1 MNDEAPVLY
10 EFAGRRLDPARRQL
24 VHAGKPVAMF
34 PRCFDALLLLV
45 ERRGELLDK
54 DFLLGELWPDVVVE
68 ENSLAKVI
76 SEVRRALGETPR
88 DSGGCIETV
97 PRRGYRFVAD
107 VAVHRGAGSAPVAS
121 GSHPPRAEIRALAV
135 LPFNIANP
143 RSADDSL
150 GLGLA
155 DALITRLGQLQR
167 TLLRPSSSVARFAGL
182 GVTPAAAGR
191 EIEVDTVIAGN
202 LRRVDDMVRVS
213 VQMISVATD
222 TVTWA
227 EKFDLRSADSLA
239 LEDAISE
246 RVADALTLALARGE
260 KPPSPRRFT
269 SSPDAYEHYMRGRY
283 LWNKRTR
290 DALLQ
295 AVASFERA
303 IAIDPNYA
311 LAHAGLAIAWIHTG
325 VRAAISQSFRP
336 REVMPKARAAA
347 EKALAIDDT
356 LSEAHTALGQVLY
369 IYEWKREEGMREL
382 RRALELNPNDQNAA
396 HWYAMAL
403 AGIGRFDEALAQ
415 IQRARDID
423 PLALMVH
430 ANVGFILYRAGRY
443 REAVEHLRNTVAIEP
458 GFVMG
463 RYRLGLACEASG
475 LHEEAIEHF
484 NAMQPSAEDPLAY
497 TAIARTLALM
507 GRRDD
512 AQRELARLLEIA
524 RTTYVPAALIAGIYV
539 ALGDVER
546 TFEYLERGVEE
557 RAIMLMWLPL
567 DQHWEPVRG
576 DARFAQLLNSI
587 GLKG

>member
-1 MNDEAPVLY
+1 MNDAAPVIY
-10 EFAGRRLDPARRQL
+10 EFGGRRLDPARRQL

-34 PRCFDALLLLV
+34 PRCFDALLLLI

-54 DFLLGELWPDVVVE
+54 DFLLEALWPDVIVD

-76 SEVRRALGETPR
+76 SEVRRALGEAPR
-88 DSGGCIETV
+88 EPGCIETV
-97 PRRGYRFVAD
+97 SRRGYRFIAE
-107 VAVHRGAGSAPVAS
+107 VAVRRAAEVPPVSS
-121 GSHPPRAEIRALAV
+121 GVAKPATEIRALAI

-143 RSADDSL
+143 RASDDSL
-150 GLGLA
+150 GVGLA
-155 DALITRLGQLQR
+155 DALVTRLGQLQR
-167 TLLRPSSSVARFAGL
+167 TLLRPSSSVARFAGS
-182 GVTPAAAGR
+182 GITPAAAGR
-191 EIEVDTVIAGN
+191 ELEVDTVIAGN
-202 LRRVDDMVRVS
+202 LRRVGDTVRVS
-213 VQMISVATD
+213 VQLIAVATD

-227 EKFDLRSADSLA
+227 EKFDLQSADSLA

-260 KPPSPRRFT
+260 RPPAPRRFT
-269 SSPDAYEHYMRGRY
+269 ASADAYEHYMRGRY

-290 DALLQ
+290 DTLLQ
-295 AVASFERA
+295 AIQSFERA
-303 IAIDPNYA
+303 IAIDPGYA
-311 LAHAGLAIAWIHTG
+311 LAHAGLAIAWIHAG

-347 EKALAIDDT
+347 EKALALDDT
-356 LSEAHTALGQVLY
+356 LSEAHAALGQVLF
-369 IYEWKREEGMREL
+369 IYEWKRDEGMREL

-403 AGIGRFDEALAQ
+403 AGTGRFDEALAQ

-423 PLALMVH
+423 PLAPMVH
-430 ANVGFILYRAGRY
+430 ANVGFILYRAGRHH
-443 REAVEHLRNTVAIEP
+443 EAVEQLRNFVAIEP

-475 LHEEAIEHF
+475 LHEEALENF
-484 NAMQPSAEDPLAY
+484 RAMQPSADDPLAF

-507 GRRDD
+507 GRQDEAR
-512 AQRELARLLEIA
+512 RELARLLEIA
-524 RTTYVPAALIAGIYV
+524 RTTYVPAALIAGVYV

-546 TFEYLERGVEE
+546 TFEFLERGVEE
-557 RAIMLMWLPL
+557 RAITLMWLPL
-567 DQHWEPVRG
+567 DQHWESLRG
-576 DARFAQLLNSI
+576 DPRFARLLTNI